1 MNIKNIAR
9 YKLTTNLDK
18 IGRTVCAI
26 HAAGARRD
34 RRGGVLVMLALLC
47 GLLATTAPLQ
57 AAMTFDFESGTL
69 QGWTS
74 VMDDGPTKIFAVTSD
89 TTGDRGVAQ
98 GGSYRVL
105 PENFSNRDTMT
116 PTLLLRSAKFTLD
129 GSGDISAYLAGGDA
143 GTAPDFSTD
152 LPATAIANGG
162 FQGIA
167 LRRVS
172 DNAYVFSDGKASS
185 GAAWTQAT
193 INQASLDTLSAG
205 FGTEVYTLDFVDS
218 GRGGNGWVAM
228 DTVSIPG
235 TIVPDWNNYGV
246 SNVTATTA
254 DAYAT
259 LISTNVT
266 SAYLYWD
273 TTDKGENFTW
283 AHTNILNALST
294 GLVES
299 TISGLA
305 PETTY
310 YARFYGTNN
319 TAEVN
324 GWSDVISFNTALS
337 SAAYDYGMPIT
348 FTNFAG
354 RGTLTNFPALVKFN
368 TNDNFYAGF
377 TSDDAHD
384 LRFTES
390 DGTTVLNYEIEK
402 WDTSGE
408 SFVWVQVPELVNN
421 CAIWAYWGKAAAGQP
436 AYATNGA
443 TWSEGFSA
451 VLHLNDS
458 VTDGAT
464 LVADA
469 HTDST
474 GNEYHGN
481 QDGNSRL
488 DSGQIAGAADND
500 TSDNINIPDWTD
512 TGNIYT
518 ISCWMYPD
526 AVGEWH
532 PVFGGGT
539 ADWSSFRFH
548 GANNAVYY
556 IGTDDGD
563 WNSRFQTADGYL
575 PVGAWHYVTFTFGK
589 RKARLYKDGI
599 LTHTKDNMDNPADWG
614 GVNIGENKSDCKW
627 DEFRLDNVARSSN
640 WVWACYQN
648 QGANHSSFVEYG
660 DVERRKGTVFIIN

>member
-9 YKLTTNLDK
+9 DKLTTNLDK

-26 HAAGARRD
+26 HAACARRD
-34 RRGGVLVMLALLC
+34 NRGGVLVMLALLC

-57 AAMTFDFESGTL
+57 AAMTFDFEDGTL

-74 VMDDGPTKIFAVTSD
+74 VMDGGASEIFTVTND
-89 TTGDRGVAQ
+89 TSGDRGGAQ

-105 PENFSNRDTMT
+105 PENFANRDTMT

-129 GSGDISAYLAGGDA
+129 GSGDISAYLRGGNV
-143 GTAPDFSTD
+143 GTAPASSTD
-152 LPATAIANGG
+152 LPVTAINNGG

-172 DNAYVFSDGKASS
+172 DNAYVFSAGKASN
-185 GAAWTQAT
+185 GGGWEQAT
-193 INQASLDTLSAG
+193 IDQASLDTLSAG

-218 GRGGNGWVAM
+218 ARGGYGWVAM

-246 SNVTATTA
+246 SNVTVTTA

-266 SAYLYWD
+266 SGYLYWD

-283 AHTNILNALST
+283 AHTNILGALST

-299 TISGLA
+299 TISGLT
-305 PETTY
+305 PDTTY
-310 YARFYGTNN
+310 YARFYGTNS

-368 TNDNFYAGF
+368 TNDNFYTGF

-390 DGTTVLNYEIEK
+390 DSTTLLNYEIEK
-402 WDTSGE
+402 WNTNGE
-408 SFVWVQVPELVNN
+408 SFVWVQIPELTHNGS
-421 CAIWAYWGKAAAGQP
+421 IWAYWGRSGAVQP

-443 TWSEGFSA
+443 AWDSNFRG
-451 VLHLNDS
+451 VWHLSDTNS
-458 VTDGAT
+458 VGK
-464 LVADA
+464 LP
-469 HTDST
+469 DST
-474 GNEYHGN
+474 GNPNDGTNFDTVNVEN
-481 QDGNSRL
+481 QVIGDAQLFTGDYIDCGTDPSL
-488 DSGQIAGAADND
+488 DLTTALTVSAWGYFENNDNAGFVYAGGGWNTA
-500 TSDNINIPDWTD
+500 
-512 TGNIYT
+512 GYGLH
-518 ISCWMYPD
+518 
-526 AVGEWH
+526 AFGGGLLAE
-532 PVFGGGT
+532 FRGGGT
-539 ADWSSFRFH
+539 AST
-548 GANNAVYY
+548 ANNPKPTEDQWTHVTATWDNIGQTIRVYY
-556 IGTDDGD
+556 NGVQQANTAARTAVNAIGTNFKIGKANSGNFDGM
-563 WNSRFQTADGYL
+563 
-575 PVGAWHYVTFTFGK
+575 
-589 RKARLYKDGI
+589 I
-599 LTHTKDNMDNPADWG
+599 
-614 GVNIGENKSDCKW
+614 
-627 DEFRLDNVARSSN
+627 DEVRAEAVSRSSN

-648 QGANHSSFVEYG
+648 QGANHDSFTEYG
-660 DVERRKGTVFIIN
+660 RVINIGGTVILVR